1 MAFWS
6 STSVFTS
13 KVPRKILFMFTLSLS
28 VTYLF
33 YSLMSCYNSLQ
44 FPLQENYVFQGRL
57 VTEETTFVTL
67 REKLY
72 SASPGF
78 TEFTEAER
86 TTAVSSVKD
95 HAEAE
100 QRTVEWI
107 RTQASPT
114 KSAAAFH
121 TSALERE
128 HQEFSTTDS
137 ELRVNCTSD
146 YGEKKLPQAIII
158 GVKKGGTR
166 ALLEALRVHPDVR
179 AVGNEPHFFDRNY
192 EKGLDWYRDLMPSTL
207 EGQITMEKTPSYF
220 VTNHAPKR
228 IHSMARDIKLII
240 VVRNPVTRAI
250 SDYTQ
255 TLSKK
260 PEIPTFEVLAF
271 KNRTLGLIDA
281 SWSALRIGIY
291 ALHLESWMQYF
302 PLSQMHFVSGE
313 RLIVDPAGEM
323 AKVQDFLGLKRIVT
337 DKHFYFNKTKG
348 FPCLKKP
355 EDSSTPRCLGKS
367 KGRTHP
373 KIDPD
378 VIRRL
383 HKFYKPFNM
392 MFYQMTGQNFEW
404 ELEEDGETRGSQ
416 D

>member
-57 VTEETTFVTL
+57 VTEDTTFVTL

-78 TEFTEAER
+78 TEFTQAER
-86 TTAVSSVKD
+86 TTAAPTVGEND
-95 HAEAE
+95 EAE

-114 KSAAAFH
+114 KSAAAFRP
-121 TSALERE
+121 TAPERE
-128 HQEFSTTDS
+128 HQEISTTDS

-192 EKGLDWYRDLMPSTL
+192 EKGLDWYRWALKSNLLMGSNNAL
-207 EGQITMEKTPSYF
+207 QI
-220 VTNHAPKR
+220 
-228 IHSMARDIKLII
+228 
-240 VVRNPVTRAI
+240 
-250 SDYTQ
+250 
-255 TLSKK
+255 
-260 PEIPTFEVLAF
+260 
-271 KNRTLGLIDA
+271 
-281 SWSALRIGIY
+281 
-291 ALHLESWMQYF
+291 
-302 PLSQMHFVSGE
+302 
-313 RLIVDPAGEM
+313 
-323 AKVQDFLGLKRIVT
+323 
-337 DKHFYFNKTKG
+337 
-348 FPCLKKP
+348 
-355 EDSSTPRCLGKS
+355 
-367 KGRTHP
+367 
-373 KIDPD
+373 
-378 VIRRL
+378 
-383 HKFYKPFNM
+383 
-392 MFYQMTGQNFEW
+392 
-404 ELEEDGETRGSQ
+404 
-416 D
+416 